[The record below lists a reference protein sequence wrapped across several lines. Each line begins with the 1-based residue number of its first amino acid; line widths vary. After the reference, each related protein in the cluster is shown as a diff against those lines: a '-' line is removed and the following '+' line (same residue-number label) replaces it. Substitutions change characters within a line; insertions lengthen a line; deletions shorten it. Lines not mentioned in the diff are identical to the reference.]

1 MTKKNLTL
9 QNHQSLRTM
18 NKSHRS
24 KKILP
29 FLFFLGLISCSY
41 LPQGSPT
48 LEVEENADYMVL
60 RSSFPDNDKAGIIF
74 YPGGLVDPH
83 AYILALEDLVLE
95 DNRTVVILKVTSN
108 LAIWNSQKATSI
120 LADFPAINKWVVGG
134 HSLGGSTA
142 CIDLFNNPES
152 FDGLFLLAAYSV
164 NELSAV
170 EIPVISITCSE
181 DQVLDQTKLSENAIN
196 LPTGMTIASPDE
208 LPIGG
213 TVGKTIYYE
222 IEGGNHAQFGSYGD
236 QEGDGTATISPAE
249 QHKRVNEMLRQFLLA
264 NNL

>member
-1 MTKKNLTL
+1 MSKL
-9 QNHQSLRTM
+9 HQI
-18 NKSHRS
+18 
-24 KKILP
+24 KKITALI
-29 FLFFLGLISCSY
+29 LFLGIVSCSY
-41 LPQGSPT
+41 LPEGPPT

-60 RSSFPDNDKAGIIF
+60 RSSLPDNSKAGIIF

-83 AYILALEDLVLE
+83 GYITALEDLVLE

-108 LAIWNSQKATSI
+108 LAIWNFKKATSI
-120 LADFPAINKWVVGG
+120 LADFPRVDKWVVGG

-142 CIDLFNNPES
+142 CIDVFNNHES
-152 FDGLFLLAAYSV
+152 FDGLFLMAAYSV
-164 NELSAV
+164 NGLSAI

-181 DQVLDQTKLSENAIN
+181 DKVLDQKKLNENTVN
-196 LPTGMTIASPDE
+196 LPPGMTISSPDE

-222 IEGGNHAQFGSYGD
+222 IKGGNHAQFGSYGAQD
-236 QEGDGTATISPAE
+236 GDGTATISPAE
-249 QHKRVNEMLRQFLLA
+249 QHVLVNDMLRQFLLT